1 MYYDVFLSFRGE
13 DCRARFIAHLHS
25 SLKNAGIYV
34 FKDDDGIQRGDQ
46 ISDSLLGAIDQ
57 SNICIVVLS
66 TNYANSKWCMMEL
79 ERIVKTSR
87 IKGTVVVPV
96 FYEVDPSD
104 VRNQTGTFGEE
115 FDSLISTK
123 KVDKN
128 TEINW
133 KIALQEVGGTAG
145 VVIERSRS
153 LIN

>member
-1 MYYDVFLSFRGE
+1 
-13 DCRARFIAHLHS
+13 
-25 SLKNAGIYV
+25 
-34 FKDDDGIQRGDQ
+34 
-46 ISDSLLGAIDQ
+46 
-57 SNICIVVLS
+57 
-66 TNYANSKWCMMEL
+66 MMEL
-79 ERIVKTSR
+79 ERILEISR
-87 IKGTVVVPV
+87 TKGTVVVPV

-104 VRNQTGTFGEE
+104 VRNQTGKFGEE

-123 KVDKN
+123 NVDKN